1 MMTSGAPYIMPCMT
15 L

>member
-1 MMTSGAPYIMPCMT
+1 MMTSGAPYIMPCRT